1 MLILVINFRLLENV
15 TNLDVVVE
23 QYASY
28 SNETQ

>member
-1 MLILVINFRLLENV
+1 MLIIIRLLENI